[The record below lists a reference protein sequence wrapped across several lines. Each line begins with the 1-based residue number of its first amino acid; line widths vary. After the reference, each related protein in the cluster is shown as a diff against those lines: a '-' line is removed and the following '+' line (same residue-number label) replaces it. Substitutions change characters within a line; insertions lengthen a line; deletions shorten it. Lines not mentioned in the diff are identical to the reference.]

1 MINYFVFVEGDTDKE
16 FVNNIAIRFLEK
28 KSITLQ
34 PIPYQTKKNE
44 FINKT
49 IKTTDHSK
57 DLDYILLSDLEY
69 EKAVSTIESI

>member
-34 PIPYQTKKNE
+34 PIPYQSKKMSLS
-44 FINKT
+44 
-49 IKTTDHSK
+49 IKQLK
-57 DLDYILLSDLEY
+57 LLIIQ
-69 EKAVSTIESI
+69 KI